1 MAAQYRKKVEL
12 TSQRVLAQ
20 ALSQRESDLS
30 NSQRMVYE
38 QMQEVFGGDGT
49 DAMEEQL
56 FAKVKPTPPPR
67 THHRSR

>member
-1 MAAQYRKKVEL
+1 
-12 TSQRVLAQ
+12 
-20 ALSQRESDLS
+20 
-30 NSQRMVYE
+30 MVYE